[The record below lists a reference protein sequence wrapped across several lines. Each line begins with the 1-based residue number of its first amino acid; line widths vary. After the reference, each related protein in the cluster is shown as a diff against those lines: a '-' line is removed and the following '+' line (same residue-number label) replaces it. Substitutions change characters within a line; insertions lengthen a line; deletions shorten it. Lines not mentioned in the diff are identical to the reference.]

1 MTRLEAVFVLV
12 ETEGVMIKVLEQPIL
27 SLPFADEASWP
38 ILICLLGS
46 FRLLKAGQPVVL
58 RGGGKTESLLGHLGL
73 QDSHRSPRETLL
85 QRLWPSSDTA
95 LACKSL
101 HSLVYSL
108 HKLVGDAIGG
118 AAPVLHDEGY
128 YRLNVEVGIGVDVAS
143 FDALVKAGDQHI
155 SAGDLAPA
163 ASAYSCA
170 VGLYRGDLCIGT
182 DVQALLER
190 ERLRARYLTL
200 LAHLADY
207 HYGECAYVACQNYAW
222 RLLGCDPCREDA
234 HRMMMRCYVR
244 QGERAE
250 ALRHYRLCV
259 DVLSAEFEAAPET
272 ATTRLFE
279 QIRLDPG
286 SI

>member
-1 MTRLEAVFVLV
+1 MTGLEAVFVLA
-12 ETEGVMIKVLEQPIL
+12 ETEGVMMNVLEQPIL
-27 SLPFADEASWP
+27 TFPCADEASWP

-46 FRLLKAGQPVVL
+46 FRLLKAGQPVTL
-58 RGGGKTESLLGHLGL
+58 HGGGKTEALLSHLGL
-73 QDSHRSPRETLL
+73 QDSHRIPRDTLL

-95 LACKSL
+95 LACQSL
-101 HSLVYSL
+101 HSLVHSL
-108 HKLVGDAIGG
+108 HKLIGNAIGG
-118 AAPVLHDEGY
+118 AALVLHDEGY
-128 YRLNVEVGIGVDVAS
+128 YRLNVEAGVGVDVAG
-143 FDALVKAGDQHI
+143 FDALVKAGDQQVG
-155 SAGDLAPA
+155 AGDLATA
-163 ASAYSCA
+163 ATAYSSA
-170 VGLYRGDLCIGT
+170 VGLYQGDLCVGT

-200 LAHLADY
+200 LAYLADY
-207 HYGECAYVACQNYAW
+207 HYGEAAYIACQDYAW

-234 HRMMMRCYVR
+234 HRMLMRCYVR

-259 DVLSAEFEAAPET
+259 DILHTEFEAAPER
-272 ATTRLFE
+272 ATTTLFE

>member
-1 MTRLEAVFVLV
+1 M
-12 ETEGVMIKVLEQPIL
+12 MNVLEQPL
-27 SLPFADEASWP
+27 FSFLNTGKAPWP
-38 ILICLLGS
+38 ILICLLGR
-46 FRLLKAGQPVVL
+46 FRLLKAGQPIVL
-58 RGGGKTESLLGHLGL
+58 RSGGKTEALLGHLSL
-73 QDSHRSPRETLL
+73 QNSNRIPRDTLL

-95 LACKSL
+95 LACQSL

-108 HKLVGDAIGG
+108 HKLIGDALGG
-118 AAPVLHDEGY
+118 AAPVLHDEGC
-128 YRLNVEVGIGVDVAS
+128 YRLNVEAGVGVDVAG
-143 FDALVKAGDQHI
+143 FDALVKAGDQQVR
-155 SAGDLAPA
+155 AGDLATA
-163 ASAYSCA
+163 VNTYSCA
-170 VGLYRGDLCIGT
+170 VGLYRGDLCMGT
-182 DVQALLER
+182 DVQALMER

-207 HYGECAYVACQNYAW
+207 HYGESAYVACQGYAW

-234 HRMMMRCYVR
+234 YRMMMRCYVR

-259 DVLSAEFEAAPET
+259 DILRAEFETAPET
-272 ATTRLFE
+272 ATTMLFE

>member
-1 MTRLEAVFVLV
+1 M
-12 ETEGVMIKVLEQPIL
+12 MNVLEQPIL
-27 SLPFADEASWP
+27 SLPYADEASWP

-46 FRLLKAGQPVVL
+46 FRLLKAGQTVVL
-58 RGGGKTESLLGHLGL
+58 RGGGKIEALLGHLGL
-73 QDSHRSPRETLL
+73 QDSHRIPRDTLL
-85 QRLWPSSDTA
+85 QRLWPSSDIGQA
-95 LACKSL
+95 NQSL

-108 HKLVGDAIGG
+108 HKLIGDAIGG
-118 AAPVLHDEGY
+118 AAPVVHDEGY
-128 YRLNVEVGIGVDVAS
+128 YRLNVEAGVGVDVAG
-143 FDALVKAGDQHI
+143 FDALVKAGDQQVY
-155 SAGDLAPA
+155 AGDLATA
-163 ASAYSCA
+163 TTAYSCA
-170 VGLYRGDLCIGT
+170 VDLYHGDLCIGT
-182 DVQALLER
+182 DVQALVER
-190 ERLRARYLTL
+190 EHLRARYLTL

-207 HYGECAYVACQNYAW
+207 HYGESAYVACQDYAW

-259 DVLSAEFEAAPET
+259 DILRTEFEAAPET
-272 ATTRLFE
+272 ATTTLFE

>member
-1 MTRLEAVFVLV
+1 MMT
-12 ETEGVMIKVLEQPIL
+12 IPEQTNL
-27 SLPFADEASWP
+27 SLHYADKVSWP

-46 FRLLKAGQPVVL
+46 FRLLKAGQPIL
-58 RGGGKTESLLGHLGL
+58 LHGGGKTEALLGHLSL
-73 QDSHRSPRETLL
+73 QDSHRIPRDTLL
-85 QRLWPSSDTA
+85 QRLWPNSETA
-95 LACKSL
+95 LACQSL

-108 HKLVGDAIGG
+108 HKLIGDAIGG

-128 YRLNVEVGIGVDVAS
+128 YRLNLEAGVGVDVAG

-155 SAGDLAPA
+155 GAGDLATA
-163 ASAYSCA
+163 ATAYSGA
-170 VGLYRGDLCIGT
+170 VGLYNGDMCVGT
-182 DVQALLER
+182 DVQSLVER
-190 ERLRARYLTL
+190 ELLRARYLTL

-207 HYGECAYVACQNYAW
+207 HYGESAYIACQDYAW

-259 DVLSAEFEAAPET
+259 DILQAEFEAAPET
-272 ATTRLFE
+272 ATTILFE
-279 QIRLDPG
+279 QVRLDPG